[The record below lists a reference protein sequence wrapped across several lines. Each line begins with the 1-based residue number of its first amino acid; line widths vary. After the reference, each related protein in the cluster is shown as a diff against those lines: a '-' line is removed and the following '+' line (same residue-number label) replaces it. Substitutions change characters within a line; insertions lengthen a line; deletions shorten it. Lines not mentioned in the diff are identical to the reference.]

1 MTKELQNNKTRI
13 RLVATDLDGTL
24 LDSSMGLPAENKAA
38 LERCAQDGITIVVA
52 TGRSLMTVPEA
63 VRNIRGLKWLVCS
76 NGAKIYDNVTGEQ
89 LYARFL
95 SAEAVAHVSELIR
108 DASIMK
114 EVFWQ
119 GVAYTDKV
127 SYEHSDSFGVPARSQ
142 DYIKRTRR
150 PVDSIADFAFDH
162 IHEIENINFIYG
174 DTIQRL
180 KILNALSSSD
190 LYTLTSSFSFNF
202 EIGGIGVSKAVALE
216 EICAQLGVDA
226 SEVLA
231 IGDNSNDLSMIEFA
245 GIGVAMQDATHDV
258 RQAAD
263 TVTLANDDLGV
274 AFAINTLCFS

>member
-1 MTKELQNNKTRI
+1 M
-13 RLVATDLDGTL
+13 VATDLDGTL
-24 LDSSMGLPAENKAA
+24 LDSTMGLPAENKAA

-114 EVFWQ
+114 EIFWQ

-127 SYEHSDSFGVPARSQ
+127 SYEHSDNFGVPARSQ
-142 DYIKRTRR
+142 DYIRRTRR
-150 PVDSIADFAFDH
+150 PVDGIADFAFEH

-180 KILNALSSSD
+180 KILNALSGSD

-202 EIGGIGVSKAVALE
+202 EIGGIGVSKAGALE
-216 EICAQLGVDA
+216 EICAQLNINA

-274 AFAINTLCFS
+274 AFAIDTLCFD